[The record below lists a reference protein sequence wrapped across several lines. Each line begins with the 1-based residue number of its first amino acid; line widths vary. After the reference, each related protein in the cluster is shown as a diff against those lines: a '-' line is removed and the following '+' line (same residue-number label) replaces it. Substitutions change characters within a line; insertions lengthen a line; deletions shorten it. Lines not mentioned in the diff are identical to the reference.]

1 MIPFLQIYP
10 LNSCKEVFL
19 SHMPHLPCPPS
30 SVIPSSKY
38 IYFSRIGDHVHP
50 LTKFIL
56 IPRQRISDESRR
68 EAETH
73 NLHPIRFSHETRSI
87 YFRTYKGLWNELSG
101 PGWRS
106 LYSYLLRVGRSG
118 DQIPVGQDFPHA
130 SRPALGPTQ
139 LSLHWVWVLSPRK
152 KNSQSMAFT
161 TYPHLPLRLKK
172 E

>member
-1 MIPFLQIYP
+1 MLALLESQLLHLLLSCALGICSVSAVWMYLFSEWSLLGSCDVSALPSLLWVFCQLWCNTNISP
-10 LNSCKEVFL
+10 LDHL
-19 SHMPHLPCPPS
+19 S
-30 SVIPSSKY
+30 
-38 IYFSRIGDHVHP
+38 
-50 LTKFIL
+50 
-56 IPRQRISDESRR
+56 E
-68 EAETH
+68 
-73 NLHPIRFSHETRSI
+73 LHPIRFSHETRSI